1 MGYLQRVLGVTLRD
15 KELMCEIHKTRDIKP
30 LLRIETSELC
40 WIGYVSRM
48 SPKEWR
54 TKSFGLQ
61 STSMGKQPEVC
72 PRTKWRNYISD
83 LSWSRLGVEPA
94 EPFEIVVDREVIS
107 GPLGAAVPATSQR
120 KSGHKNEWINEYVDI
135 LNRSIY
141 EIVFSSFAK
150 SECHIQII
158 KYIWMEN
165 RVFVNIIW
173 KYQT

>member
-54 TKSFGLQ
+54 TKSFGLP
-61 STSMGKQPEVC
+61 STPMGKQPEVC

-107 GPLGAAVPATSQR
+107 SPPRVLPPRPPKEKAGT
-120 KSGHKNEWINEYVDI
+120 KM
-135 LNRSIY
+135 
-141 EIVFSSFAK
+141 
-150 SECHIQII
+150 SES
-158 KYIWMEN
+158 MN
-165 RVFVNIIW
+165 M
-173 KYQT
+173 